1 VTTSP
6 RLVRGI
12 ERWALV
18 ALGVNFTIGAGIFGL
33 PSRIYD
39 LSGPW
44 SLVAFVVCAAAVLA
58 IALSMAEVGSRFADT
73 GGPYLYALTAFGGVV
88 GFEVGWLRWL
98 SGIASFAA
106 NANLFVDYLGYL
118 WPSTG
123 DTPTRGLLLGGM
135 TAALAVVNVVGIR
148 TTTFASN
155 VLTVAKLLP
164 LLTFVAVGAWMLD
177 PGRLALGPPPTARDF
192 SLTVLLLVQAFAGFE
207 SVGIP
212 AGEVGNPRRDVPF
225 ALLATVMVVATL
237 YIAIQAV
244 CIGTL
249 PDLAG
254 SARPL
259 ADAGARMLG
268 TAGGMIMLFAA
279 TASIAGNITGQV
291 LVTARTLFAMAERGQ
306 LFSAVSRIHDR
317 FRTPHRAILITAGV
331 MLAFAVSGTF
341 VQLATISV
349 GSRLVVYG
357 ATCAALPVLRRRDD
371 LETGGFR
378 APAGPALAM
387 VSLAICAWLL
397 SNSTPRELS
406 TFTTL
411 AIAGVLVY
419 AACRLGRSVGH
430 SR

>member
-1 VTTSP
+1 MTTSP

-18 ALGVNFTIGAGIFGL
+18 GLGINFTIGAGIFGL

-44 SLVAFVVCAAAVLA
+44 SLVAFAVCAAAVLV
-58 IALSMAEVGSRFADT
+58 IALCVAEVGSRFSDT

-106 NANLFVDYLGYL
+106 NSNLFVDYLGYL

-123 DTPTRGLLLGGM
+123 HAPVRAALLGVM
-135 TAALAVVNVVGIR
+135 TAALAVLNVVGVR

-177 PGRLALGPPPTARDF
+177 PGRLALGAPPAAHAF
-192 SLTVLLLVQAFAGFE
+192 SMTVLLLVNAFTGFE

-212 AGEVGNPRRDVPF
+212 AGEVSNPRRDVPF
-225 ALLATVMVVATL
+225 ALLATLAIVAVL

-249 PDLAG
+249 PELAG

-259 ADAGARMLG
+259 ADAGGRMLG
-268 TAGGMIMLFAA
+268 TAGGLMMLFAA
-279 TASIAGNITGQV
+279 TASIAGNINGQV

-306 LFSAVSRIHDR
+306 LFSAVSKIHER
-317 FRTPHRAILITAGV
+317 FYTPYRAILITAGV
-331 MLAFAVSGTF
+331 MLAFAVSGSY
-341 VQLATISV
+341 VQLVTISV

-357 ATCAALPVLRRRDD
+357 ATCAALPVLRKRDN
-371 LETGGFR
+371 LETDGFM
-378 APAGPALAM
+378 APAGPALAI
-387 VSLAICAWLL
+387 VSLAICVWLL
-397 SNSTPRELS
+397 SNSTLRELS
-406 TFTTL
+406 AFTTL
-411 AIAGVLVY
+411 AIVGVVVY
-419 AACRLGRSVGH
+419 MTCRLAASAGH